1 MKKEGFRK
9 AMMYTS
15 AKCVFR
21 LVSEEGEWEVRL
33 YRFLIFM
40 PKVPLKE
47 NLVSVNTDR
56 NYFLTL
62 L

>member
-1 MKKEGFRK
+1 MKKEDFRK
-9 AMMYTS
+9 ATMYTS
-15 AKCVFR
+15 AKRVFR